1 MKLLLDTHSFLWFT
15 SNDSK
20 LSAVA
25 YAAIRHINNE
35 VFISIATAWEI
46 AIKVSIG
53 KFDLRQPVDV
63 FINEQLER
71 TEIELLNIS
80 VAHVAEVS
88 RLPLHHRDPF
98 DRLLI
103 AQAKVEGLALVSV
116 DSKFDAYGIAR
127 IW

>member
-25 YAAIRHINNE
+25 YAAIKHINNE

-63 FINEQLER
+63 FIDEQLER

-80 VAHVAEVS
+80 VAHIAEVS

-103 AQAKVEGLALVSV
+103 AQAKVEGLCLVSV
-116 DSKFDAYGIAR
+116 DAKLDAYGVTR